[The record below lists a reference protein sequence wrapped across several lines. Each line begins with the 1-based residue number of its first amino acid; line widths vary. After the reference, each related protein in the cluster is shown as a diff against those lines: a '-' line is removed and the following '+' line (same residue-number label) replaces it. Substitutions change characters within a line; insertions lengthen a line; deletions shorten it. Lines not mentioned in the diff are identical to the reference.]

1 MGILNPAALPLL
13 TLLGILILIY
23 LRERWRRRID
33 VPSLL
38 LWRAVPEDKA
48 RIRRF
53 LPDLLFFAQALL
65 LLLLIGGLLRPY
77 RPHMVTETRGDRHI
91 LVIDTS
97 ASMQAREGRTRRFDQ
112 AVDEAKRLVRSLGP
126 LDESMVISISTRP
139 QVVSGLTGDHLLV
152 LHLLEALQPVDTG
165 TNLDLGVE
173 LALAQRDRDG
183 RRGRVHVFTDLPPS
197 TLSLPQERVKELEY
211 HRVGKND
218 DNLAL
223 AAFHLYQ
230 NPFQTYSQTQAYMLV
245 RNYAHHPKSGTLTLQ
260 LNGQPVF
267 RREFT
272 LAAREAASFS
282 VKGFERAGQLVAR
295 IEPGDALA
303 LDNQAL
309 AWVAERHERRLVVVS
324 PAKNLHEELTR
335 VSQSIPGLT
344 LTVMTPE
351 AFAPERLN
359 PQDVALFHQFVPG
372 ATVAV
377 NSLYVFPPPD
387 NPLFPV
393 IAEAADLSIL
403 DWRQEHDLL
412 RNLRYVEALPLKKA
426 RVLALP
432 PWAQVLIS
440 SRTKM
445 SEVPLA
451 LTGEK
456 DGHRVVCLAFDLNK
470 GNLTNSDNLT
480 LLLLFLNTLRW
491 LLPPDPVTPQL
502 VSTGEAFFLPPGA
515 TPDSLRLL
523 PPQGEERVVETDT
536 VEVDHVG
543 EYRLAGSRYR
553 AILYA
558 NLFDEM
564 ESDIARREED
574 TPVAKPASE
583 SPAAPR
589 EVARTVPHEFG
600 RSLYY
605 GAALLLILEWLY
617 AMWRYSRTGAP

>member
-13 TLLGILILIY
+13 TLLGILVLIY
-23 LRERWRRRID
+23 LRERWRQRIE

-38 LWRAVPEDKA
+38 FWRSVPEDKA

-77 RPHMVTETRGDRHI
+77 QSQIVTETHGSRYI
-91 LVIDTS
+91 LVVDIS
-97 ASMQAREGRTRRFDQ
+97 ASMQAREGRTRRFDLALDQ
-112 AVDEAKRLVRSLGP
+112 AKQVVKSLGP
-126 LDESMVISISTRP
+126 LDESMLISVSTRP
-139 QVVSGLTGDHLLV
+139 QVVSGLTTDHLLI
-152 LHLLEALQPVDTG
+152 LHLLETLQPVDTG
-165 TNLDLGVE
+165 TNLDLGIE
-173 LALAQRDRDG
+173 LALAQRDREG
-183 RRGRVHVFTDLPPS
+183 RQGRVHVFTDLPQ
-197 TLSLPQERVKELEY
+197 TALSLPEDQLKELSY

-218 DNLAL
+218 DNVAL

-230 NPFQTYSQTQAYMLV
+230 NPFQTYSQAQAYMLV
-245 RNYAHHPKSGTLTLQ
+245 RNYAYRPKSGTLTLQ
-260 LNGQPVF
+260 LNGKPIF

-272 LAAREAASFS
+272 LPAREATSFS
-282 VKGFERAGQLVAR
+282 MKGFESSGQLVAR
-295 IEPGDALA
+295 IDPGDALT

-309 AWVAERHERRLVVVS
+309 TWVTERQQRRLVVVS
-324 PAKNLHEELTR
+324 PEKGLRDEFAR

-344 LTVMTPE
+344 LAVYTPE
-351 AFAPERLN
+351 TFSPDLLTE
-359 PQDVALFHQFVPG
+359 QDVALFHQFVPNSP
-372 ATVAV
+372 VLV
-377 NSLYVFPPPD
+377 NSLYVFPPLN

-403 DWRQEHDLL
+403 DWRQEHDIL
-412 RNLRYVEALPLKKA
+412 RNLHYVEALPLKKA
-426 RVLALP
+426 RVLTLP

-440 SRTKM
+440 SRTKV

-502 VSTGEAFFLPPGA
+502 VPTGEAFFLPPGT
-515 TPDSLRLL
+515 TPDSLRLV
-523 PPQGEERVVETDT
+523 PPGGEERPIETDT

-543 EYRLAGSRYR
+543 EYRLEGSQYH
-553 AILYA
+553 AVLYA
-558 NLFDEM
+558 NLFDET
-564 ESDIARREED
+564 ESDIARREDEP
-574 TPVAKPASE
+574 TPAPNVSE
-583 SPAAPR
+583 SSPSPQT
-589 EVARTVPHEFG
+589 VTHTVPQEFG

-605 GAALLLILEWLY
+605 GAAIVLVLEWLY
-617 AMWRYSRTGAP
+617 ALWRYYRTGAS

>member
-13 TLLGILILIY
+13 TLLGILVLIY
-23 LRERWRRRID
+23 LRERWRQRIE

-38 LWRAVPEDKA
+38 FWHAVPEDKA

-77 RPHMVTETRGDRHI
+77 RSQTVTETHGNRHI
-91 LVIDTS
+91 LVIDAS
-97 ASMQAREGRTRRFDQ
+97 ASMQAREGRSSRFDL
-112 AVDEAKRLVRSLGP
+112 ALDEAKQVMQSLGP

-139 QVVSGLTGDHLLV
+139 QIVSGLTSDHLLV
-152 LHLLEALQPVDTG
+152 LHLLEMLQPVDTS

-173 LALAQRDRDG
+173 LALAQRGRDG
-183 RRGRVHVFTDLPPS
+183 RRGQVHVFTDLPRS
-197 TLSLPQERVKELEY
+197 TLSLPQEQVQELVY

-218 DNLAL
+218 DNVAL

-230 NPFQTYSQTQAYMLV
+230 NPFQTYSQAQAYMLV
-245 RNYAHHPKSGTLTLQ
+245 RNYASRPKKGTLTLQ
-260 LNGQPVF
+260 LDNKSVF
-267 RREFT
+267 QKEFT

-282 VKGFERAGQLVAR
+282 MKGFEHAGKLTAK
-295 IEPGDALA
+295 IEPSDALA

-309 AWVAERHERRLVVVS
+309 SWLAERSLRRLVVVS
-324 PAKNLHEELTR
+324 PVKTLHEELTR
-335 VSQSIPGLT
+335 VSESIPGLAIT
-344 LTVMTPE
+344 AITPE
-351 AFAPERLN
+351 EFFSTRLN
-359 PQDVALFHQFVPG
+359 PQDVALFHQFVPS

-377 NSLYVFPPPD
+377 NSLYVFPPPN

-440 SRTKM
+440 SRTKT

-491 LLPPDPVTPQL
+491 LLPPDPAIPQL
-502 VSTGEAFFLPPGA
+502 VSTGEAFFLPPGTA
-515 TPDSLRLL
+515 PDSLRLR
-523 PPQGEERVVETDT
+523 PPRGEEQTLETDT
-536 VEVDHVG
+536 VEVDQIG
-543 EYRLAGSRYR
+543 EYRLDGSRYR
-553 AILYA
+553 TILYA
-558 NLFDEM
+558 NLFDEA
-564 ESDIARREED
+564 ESDIARREEGA
-574 TPVAKPASE
+574 TKVAPVTKLPT
-583 SPAAPR
+583 APQELTR
-589 EVARTVPHEFG
+589 RVPREFG
-600 RSLYY
+600 RPLYY
-605 GAALLLILEWLY
+605 GAALVLLLEWLY
-617 AMWRYSRTGAP
+617 AMWRYSRMRTA